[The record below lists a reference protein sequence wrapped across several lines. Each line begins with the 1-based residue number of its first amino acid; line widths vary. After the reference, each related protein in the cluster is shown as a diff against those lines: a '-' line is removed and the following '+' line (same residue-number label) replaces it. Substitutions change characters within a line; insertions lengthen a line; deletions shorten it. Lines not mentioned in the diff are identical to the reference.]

1 MGFGRVSNYCRASLC
16 ISPKPDTRPSSH
28 LRTTYHAPRS
38 APTFG
43 LSPPTTF
50 ERDALLRPPRAQ
62 TGPPRAARV
71 RAPSCP
77 LDKPSRRQLLD
88 LASQQHTH
96 KYHEQLAHTLKMLE
110 ESVRDINDNYAERK
124 HELKARQAKRREKGG
139 GGGGGGNEEEPSELE
154 RIVKESVLRLR
165 DLVPE
170 LTASSEEAVRDLIDW
185 QVEVED
191 EQKAV
196 REIQALLEDEA
207 SAAQVHAEAEPDEEP
222 LEVKGPRR
230 FLAEARE
237 AQAAEYGSKSMY
249 QKYGMNNDYVHFKK
263 LWHDAGG
270 GGGGGGDEAEDS
282 DEDLIVAG
290 EVQDYRCPLSMIVMK
305 EPYTSKV
312 CKHSFEKAAI
322 LEYLPKNGADK
333 RCPMAGCDKSM
344 RKSDLYFD
352 DLLVRRIKRATAQ
365 EAGAQEDDDVDE
377 DEEGDV
383 SMRVTAERDIKSER
397 GRDRGRRLIED
408 IMGDD

>member
-1 MGFGRVSNYCRASLC
+1 MPPVGACFQAQPAN
-16 ISPKPDTRPSSH
+16 H
-28 LRTTYHAPRS
+28 L
-38 APTFG
+38 
-43 LSPPTTF
+43 L
-50 ERDALLRPPRAQ
+50 E
-62 TGPPRAARV
+62 
-71 RAPSCP
+71 
-77 LDKPSRRQLLD
+77 

-96 KYHEQLAHTLKMLE
+96 KYGEQLASTLKLLE

-139 GGGGGGNEEEPSELE
+139 EDGEEPSELE

-191 EQKAV
+191 EKKAL

-207 SAAQVHAEAEPDEEP
+207 SAAQVHVEANLDEEP
-222 LEVKGPRR
+222 LEVKGPRH
-230 FLAEARE
+230 FLAEAQA
-237 AQAAEYGSKSMY
+237 AQAAEYNSKSMY

-263 LWHDAGG
+263 LWHDAVHSKEENPPPVPDAARWFSEGG
-270 GGGGGGDEAEDS
+270 GSGGNGGDEAEDS

-333 RCPMAGCDKSM
+333 RCPMAGCDKHM

-408 IMGDD
+408 IMRDD